1 MQRITNPWFEFAGVV
16 NTTMGVMMSAMP
28 VRPQGAR
35 RGEKVPIPGRDGDLW
50 IDGGGYDSIVIRIPC
65 FVENPN
71 NIYAIMK
78 WLSGAGMLR
87 FSDEPTRAYRA
98 RVTKEFSRSNK
109 LARFTAQ
116 EFIVPF
122 DCHPCRYHYPIST
135 VTLTSGVN
143 VTNPGTHHA
152 EPIIALE
159 GSGDI
164 ELTIGEQTLTITG
177 LESKITLD
185 MEARVAFNPDDPDEN
200 LCPLVSGDW
209 PILIQPGVNAV
220 SWTGTLTSASM
231 AANWRDI

>member
-1 MQRITNPWFEFAGVV
+1 MQRITDPWFEFAGVK
-16 NTTMGVMMSAMP
+16 NTTHGVMLLSMP
-28 VRPQGAR
+28 VRPRAAR
-35 RGEKVPIPGRDGDLW
+35 RGEQVKIPGRDGDLW
-50 IDGGGYDSIVIRIPC
+50 IDGGGYEGIVVRVHC
-65 FVENPN
+65 FVENPT
-71 NIYAIMK
+71 NISSIMK
-78 WLSGAGMLR
+78 WLTGAGYLR
-87 FSDEPTRAYRA
+87 FSDEPSRAYRS
-98 RVTKEFSRSNK
+98 RVSKEFSRSNK

-185 MEARVAFNPDDPDEN
+185 MEARVAYNPDTNAN
-200 LCPLVSGDW
+200 LCPTVSGDW
-209 PILIQPGVNAV
+209 PLLIQPGANAV
-220 SWTGTLTSASM
+220 SLTGTLTKAEM
-231 AANWRDI
+231 VANWRDV